1 MRRQLGLDRRME
13 TKKLEMRLGDRV
25 WSGKGKTQNEVG
37 RRQSGG
43 ERTHTQ

>member
-1 MRRQLGLDRRME
+1 MRRHLGLDGGME
-13 TKKLEMRLGDRV
+13 TKKLEMRLGNRV
-25 WSGKGKTQNEVG
+25 WSGKGKTENEVG